1 MAQVFA
7 LHSSGCPKVCV
18 GCSKPFPVR
27 NGRRE
32 AQVGLELR
40 QAERGLQAPPGSRP
54 GVRAPGQARLRR
66 LRVAEELRELLA
78 EGVASGLV
86 ADVLGQVLGR
96 ADAGYRPDLGD
107 RARPAPTPAP
117 GRRA

>member
-32 AQVGLELR
+32 AQVGLD
-40 QAERGLQAPPGSRP
+40 
-54 GVRAPGQARLRR
+54 GQLYCHAM
-66 LRVAEELRELLA
+66 
-78 EGVASGLV
+78 
-86 ADVLGQVLGR
+86 
-96 ADAGYRPDLGD
+96 
-107 RARPAPTPAP
+107 TPACVVLAVKP
-117 GRRA
+117 VTVARAA